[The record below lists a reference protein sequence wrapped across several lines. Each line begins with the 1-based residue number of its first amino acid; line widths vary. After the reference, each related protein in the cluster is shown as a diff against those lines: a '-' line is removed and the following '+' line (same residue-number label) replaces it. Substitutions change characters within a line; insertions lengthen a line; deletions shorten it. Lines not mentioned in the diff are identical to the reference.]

1 MGAPIVSIRTTGA
14 LERAISCLQSGK
26 LLVVPT
32 DTIYGIAALPGQANI
47 IDHLYAARGRA
58 QEPALPFLLASAE
71 EMPDMART
79 NAHALRLAQRFW
91 PGPLTLILSPAA
103 DLPAE
108 YRTYP
113 IALRVPNFAPLI
125 DLLNK
130 MVGGRLLVTGAIRS
144 GYPPA
149 ITAQEAAGLLENH
162 VDLILDGGPSL
173 YGIPSTIVDCV
184 ADPPVI
190 VRRGAIS
197 DEKIRQ
203 ALGLN
208 TIASHREP

>member
-1 MGAPIVSIRTTGA
+1 MGTPIVSIRSTGA
-14 LERAISCLQSGK
+14 LERAIACLQSGK

-47 IDHLYAARGRA
+47 IDQLYTARGRA

-71 EMPDMART
+71 EMAGLTRT
-79 NAHALRLAQRFW
+79 NARALRLAQRFW
-91 PGPLTLILSPAA
+91 PGPLTLILPPAA
-103 DLPAE
+103 NLPAE
-108 YRTYP
+108 FRSYP

-125 DLLNK
+125 DLLK
-130 MVGGRLLVTGAIRS
+130 MVGGQLLATGAIRS

-149 ITAQEAAGLLENH
+149 ITAQEAADLLKGY
-162 VDLILDGGPSL
+162 VDLVLDGGLCP
-173 YGIPSTIVDCV
+173 YGIPSTIVDCI

-197 DEKIRQ
+197 GAKIQ
-203 ALGLN
+203 QVLGLHS
-208 TIASHREP
+208 IASDRNS

>member
-1 MGAPIVSIRTTGA
+1 MGTPIVSIRSTGA

-47 IDHLYAARGRA
+47 IDHLYTARGRT

-71 EMPDMART
+71 EMADLVRT
-79 NAHALRLAQRFW
+79 NTHALRLAHRFW
-91 PGPLTLILSPAA
+91 PGPLTLILPPAA

-113 IALRVPNFAPLI
+113 IALRVPNYAPLI
-125 DLLNK
+125 DLLK
-130 MVGGRLLVTGAIRS
+130 MVGGKLLITGAIRS

-149 ITAQEAAGLLENH
+149 ITAQEAASLLENY
-162 VDLILDGGPSL
+162 VDLILDGGPSP
-173 YGIPSTIVDCV
+173 YGIPSTIVDCI

-197 DEKIRQ
+197 GEKIRQ
-203 ALGLN
+203 ALGLDS
-208 TIASHREP
+208 IASHRDP

>member
-1 MGAPIVSIRTTGA
+1 MGTPIVSIRSTGA
-14 LERAISCLQSGK
+14 LERAIACLQSGK

-47 IDHLYAARGRA
+47 IDQLYTARGRA

-71 EMPDMART
+71 EMAGLTRT
-79 NAHALRLAQRFW
+79 NARALRLAQRFW
-91 PGPLTLILSPAA
+91 PGPLTLILPPAA
-103 DLPAE
+103 NLPAE
-108 YRTYP
+108 FRSYP

-125 DLLNK
+125 DLLK
-130 MVGGRLLVTGAIRS
+130 MVGGQLLATGAIRS

-149 ITAQEAAGLLENH
+149 ITAQEAADLLEGY
-162 VDLILDGGPSL
+162 VDLVLDGGLCP
-173 YGIPSTIVDCV
+173 YGIPSTIVDCI

-197 DEKIRQ
+197 GTKIRQ
-203 ALGLN
+203 VLGLHS
-208 TIASHREP
+208 IASDRNL

>member
-1 MGAPIVSIRTTGA
+1 MSTPIVSIRTTGA

-47 IDHLYAARGRA
+47 IDQLYAARGRA

-71 EMPDMART
+71 EMAGLART

-91 PGPLTLILSPAA
+91 PGPLTLILPPAA
-103 DLPAE
+103 SLPAE
-108 YRTYP
+108 YRSYP

-125 DLLNK
+125 DLLK
-130 MVGGRLLVTGAIRS
+130 LVGGKLLITGAIRS

-149 ITAQEAAGLLENH
+149 ITAQEAVGLLENH
-162 VDLILDGGPSL
+162 VDLILDGGPSP
-173 YGIPSTIVDCV
+173 YGIPSTIVDCI

-197 DEKIRQ
+197 GEKIRQ
-203 ALGLN
+203 ALGLDS
-208 TIASHREP
+208 IASHRDP

>member
-1 MGAPIVSIRTTGA
+1 MGTPIVSIRTTGA

-47 IDHLYAARGRA
+47 IDQLYAARGRA

-71 EMPDMART
+71 EMAGLART
-79 NAHALRLAQRFW
+79 NARALRLAQRFW
-91 PGPLTLILSPAA
+91 PGPLTLILPPAA
-103 DLPAE
+103 SLPAE
-108 YRTYP
+108 YRSYP
-113 IALRVPNFAPLI
+113 IALRVPNCAPLI
-125 DLLNK
+125 DLLK
-130 MVGGRLLVTGAIRS
+130 LVGGKLLITGAIRS

-149 ITAQEAAGLLENH
+149 ITAQEAVGLLANH
-162 VDLILDGGPSL
+162 VDLILDGGPSP
-173 YGIPSTIVDCV
+173 YGIPSTIVDCI

-197 DEKIRQ
+197 GEKIRQ
-203 ALGLN
+203 ALGLDS
-208 TIASHREP
+208 IASHRDP

>member
-1 MGAPIVSIRTTGA
+1 MGAPIVSIRTTGT

-71 EMPDMART
+71 EMAGLART

-91 PGPLTLILSPAA
+91 PGPLTLILPPAA

-113 IALRVPNFAPLI
+113 IALRVPNCVPLI
-125 DLLNK
+125 DLLK
-130 MVGGRLLVTGAIRS
+130 MMGGKLLITGAIRS
-144 GYPPA
+144 GCPPA
-149 ITAQEAAGLLENH
+149 ITAQEA
-162 VDLILDGGPSL
+162 VDLILDGGPSP

-190 VRRGAIS
+190 VRKGAIS

-203 ALGLN
+203 ALGLDS
-208 TIASHREP
+208 IASHRDL

>member
-1 MGAPIVSIRTTGA
+1 MGAPIVSIRTTGT

-71 EMPDMART
+71 EMAGLART

-91 PGPLTLILSPAA
+91 PGPLTLSLPPAA

-113 IALRVPNFAPLI
+113 MALRVPNCAPLI
-125 DLLNK
+125 NLLK
-130 MVGGRLLVTGAIRS
+130 MMGGKLLITGTIRS
-144 GYPPA
+144 GYTPA
-149 ITAQEAAGLLENH
+149 ITAQEA
-162 VDLILDGGPSL
+162 VDLILDGGPSP

-190 VRRGAIS
+190 VRKGAIS

-203 ALGLN
+203 ALGLDS
-208 TIASHREP
+208 IASHRDL

>member
-1 MGAPIVSIRTTGA
+1 MGTPIVSIRSTGA
-14 LERAISCLQSGK
+14 SERAIACLQSGK

-47 IDHLYAARGRA
+47 IDQLYAARGRG

-71 EMPDMART
+71 EMAGLTRT

-91 PGPLTLILSPAA
+91 PGPLTLILPPAA
-103 DLPAE
+103 NLPAE
-108 YRTYP
+108 YRSYP
-113 IALRVPNFAPLI
+113 IALRVPDFAPLI
-125 DLLNK
+125 DLLK
-130 MVGGRLLVTGAIRS
+130 MVGGKLLVTGAIRS

-149 ITAQEAAGLLENH
+149 ITAQEAADFVEDH
-162 VDLILDGGPSL
+162 VDLILDGGPTP
-173 YGIPSTIVDCV
+173 YGVFSTIVDCI

-197 DEKIRQ
+197 ETKIRQ
-203 ALGLN
+203 ALGLHS
-208 TIASHREP
+208 IAADRDQ

>member
-1 MGAPIVSIRTTGA
+1 MGTPIVSIRTTGA

-47 IDHLYAARGRA
+47 IDQLYAARGRA

-71 EMPDMART
+71 EMAGLART
-79 NAHALRLAQRFW
+79 NARALRLAQRFW
-91 PGPLTLILSPAA
+91 PGPLTLILPPAA
-103 DLPAE
+103 SLPAE
-108 YRTYP
+108 YRSYP
-113 IALRVPNFAPLI
+113 IALRVPNCAPLI
-125 DLLNK
+125 DLLK
-130 MVGGRLLVTGAIRS
+130 LVGGKLLITGAIRS

-149 ITAQEAAGLLENH
+149 ITAQEAVGLLENH
-162 VDLILDGGPSL
+162 VDLILDGGPSP
-173 YGIPSTIVDCV
+173 YGIPSTIVDCI

-197 DEKIRQ
+197 GEKIRQ
-203 ALGLN
+203 ALGLDS
-208 TIASHREP
+208 IASHRDP